1 MKPPLQPEAVV
12 FGERLRELREKRGE
26 TLRSLA
32 DQMGMSFA
40 YLSEMERG
48 VKVPSLTTIIR
59 LAIALDCK
67 VTDLVDIFNRRN
79 LRSLVPPT
87 K

>member
-1 MKPPLQPEAVV
+1 MKLQREAVV

-26 TLRSLA
+26 TVRSLA
-32 DQMGMSFA
+32 EKMGMSFA

-67 VTDLVDIFNRRN
+67 VTDLVDVFNRRN
-79 LRSLVPPT
+79 LRSLVPPN

>member
-26 TLRSLA
+26 TVRSLA
-32 DQMGMSFA
+32 DLIGMSFA

-67 VTDLVDIFNRRN
+67 VTDLVDVFNRRN

>member
-1 MKPPLQPEAVV
+1 MKLQREAVV

-26 TLRSLA
+26 TVRSLA

-67 VTDLVDIFNRRN
+67 VTDLVETFNRRN

>member
-1 MKPPLQPEAVV
+1 MKLQREAVV

-26 TLRSLA
+26 TVRSLA

-67 VTDLVDIFNRRN
+67 VTDLVDVFNRRN